1 MSLGVIFTYALTYGG
16 SLVALFNPFVGLLI
30 YIAFSIISPQAMW
43 GWGLPSGEHYSR
55 IIAVAVLIGW
65 GFKGFGQWNFGRA
78 RAIVWSFAGFW
89 CWLVLSAINAP
100 NQELAWILVESLGKI
115 LIMFFVGITLIDSTE
130 KVKKLAWVLVLSLG
144 YVAYEMNLSYFEGF
158 NRVLMGHG
166 GMGNNGV
173 AIGMAAGVGVA
184 FFLGVSESRVWLRG
198 VAWVAALLMIHTV
211 LLAFSR
217 GGMLALVITGFVSFF
232 LLPSKQPKQILA
244 LIVVILIALRLAG
257 PQVSDRFMTIFADTP
272 ERDGSAQSRL
282 DLWGHAWDVM
292 KENPLLGVGLDRWP
306 RVASKYGWVEGKEVH
321 STWLQTGA
329 EMGFPGMALL
339 GAFYALC
346 LVKLWPIVRGKVK
359 VHDPWIQNVGRMV
372 IAGLVGFVIAAQFV
386 TMEGLEI
393 PYYVT
398 LLGAGALRLTPK
410 PAALPRL
417 GKVPAL
423 STAASLFQRRC

>member
-1 MSLGVIFTYALTYGG
+1 MS
-16 SLVALFNPFVGLLI
+16 LFNPFVGLLI
-30 YIAFSIISPQAMW
+30 YVCFAIISPVSLW
-43 GWGLPSGEHYSR
+43 GYGLDPDGHYSR
-55 IIAVAVLIGW
+55 IVAIALLIGW
-65 GFKGFGQWNFGRA
+65 VFKGFGGWNFGRG
-78 RAIVWSFAGFW
+78 RAIVFAFVAYWLWSI
-89 CWLVLSAINAP
+89 VSAVNAP
-100 NQELAWILVESLGKI
+100 NDPVAWRFVENTAKI
-115 LIMFFVGITLIDSTE
+115 LIPFVVGMTLIDSGE
-130 KVKKLAWVLVLSLG
+130 KLKKLAWVLVLSLG
-144 YVAYEMNLSYFEGF
+144 FVAYEMNLSYYQGF
-158 NRVLMGHG
+158 NRIYELGHG

-173 AIGMAAGVGVA
+173 AIGMAVGVGVA

-244 LIVVILIALRLAG
+244 LVVVILIALRLAG
-257 PQVSDRFMTIFADTP
+257 PQVSDRFMTIFESGQ
-272 ERDGSAQSRL
+272 ERDVSAQSRL

-292 KENPLLGVGLDRWP
+292 KEHPLLGVGPDRWP

-346 LVKLWPIVRGKVK
+346 LGKLWPIVRGKVK

-372 IAGLVGFVIAAQFV
+372 IAGLVGFIIAAQFV
-386 TMEGLEI
+386 TMEGLEV

-398 LLGAGALRLTPK
+398 LLGAGALRLTPR